1 MAWSERNIPPHNLK
15 IFQISGSIKENVFS
29 VTGTF
34 SVKRMTAIGNLR
46 LDYESVYIWLPLSW
60 LPRWQSGKEFSCQ
73 YRRYR
78 KHGFNPW
85 VRKMPWSGKWQP
97 IPVLLPGKFHG
108 QSLSYYIHG
117 IMKSWTQ
124 LSMHE
129 CIHICNDT
137 DSFL

>member
-29 VTGTF
+29 VTETF

-46 LDYESVYIWLPLSW
+46 LDYESIYIWLPLSW
-60 LPRWQSGKEFSCQ
+60 LPRWQSDKEFSCQ

-124 LSMHE
+124 LRMHA
-129 CIHICNDT
+129 CIHICNAT
-137 DSFL
+137 ESFL

>member
-15 IFQISGSIKENVFS
+15 IFQISGNIKENVFS
-29 VTGTF
+29 VTETF

-46 LDYESVYIWLPLSW
+46 LDYESIYIWLPLSW
-60 LPRWQSGKEFSCQ
+60 LPRWQSDKEFSCQ

-124 LSMHE
+124 LSMHAS
-129 CIHICNDT
+129 IHICNAT
-137 DSFL
+137 ESFL

>member
-29 VTGTF
+29 VTETF

-46 LDYESVYIWLPLSW
+46 LDYESIYIWLPLSW
-60 LPRWQSGKEFSCQ
+60 LPRWQSDKEFSCQ

-124 LSMHE
+124 LSMHAS
-129 CIHICNDT
+129 IHICNAT
-137 DSFL
+137 ESFL

>member
-29 VTGTF
+29 VTETF

-46 LDYESVYIWLPLSW
+46 LDYESIYIWLPLSW
-60 LPRWQSGKEFSCQ
+60 LPRWQSDKEFSCQ

-124 LSMHE
+124 LSMHA
-129 CIHICNDT
+129 CIHICNAT
-137 DSFL
+137 ESFL

>member
-29 VTGTF
+29 VTETF

-46 LDYESVYIWLPLSW
+46 LDYESIYIWLPLSW
-60 LPRWQSGKEFSCQ
+60 LPRWQSDKEFSCQ

-85 VRKMPWSGKWQP
+85 VRKMPWSEKWQP
-97 IPVLLPGKFHG
+97 SPVLLPGKFHG
-108 QSLSYYIHG
+108 QSLSYYIQG

-124 LSMHE
+124 LSMHA
-129 CIHICNDT
+129 CIHICNAT
-137 DSFL
+137 ESFL